1 MEQKNSGT
9 IISVSGFVL
18 KIEFNEGELPEIG
31 YALAYSTHQG
41 DYLAEV
47 VQHTGINTVSAIAIG
62 EVSGLGR
69 GVTVENLNRPIEVPV
84 GKKVL
89 GRMLNVYG
97 RPIDGKAEPETEHK
111 WPIFREQP
119 KLKDI
124 DTKKEI
130 LYTGIKIIDLMCP
143 ILKGGKTGLFGGAGV
158 GKSVLMQELI
168 NNISLK
174 GGYSVFTGVGERVR
188 EGIGLYNELRESGV
202 LPQTTVVLG
211 QMNESPGVR
220 MRVALTGLTIAEYL
234 RDEEKK
240 DVLLFID
247 NVFRFIQAGSEV
259 SSLQGKIPIT
269 GGYQSTLAKEVGD
282 FQDRI
287 ASTKDGSITSIQC
300 VFLPADDIDDP
311 SAVATFSHLDSTI
324 VLERSIASLGIF
336 PAVNPLQS
344 NSRALNPVFVGER
357 HYKIADEVKYILQ
370 RYTEL
375 QEIINVLGIAELS
388 EADKKLVNRARK
400 VRNFFSQPFYVSEKF
415 TGLPGTFIEIEDLLT
430 SVEKILQGEY
440 DERSEGD
447 FLFIGSWK
455 DLK

>member
-1 MEQKNSGT
+1 MKKNTGT
-9 IISVSGFVL
+9 IISISGFVL
-18 KIEFNEGELPEIG
+18 KIEFNESELPEIG
-31 YALAYSTHQG
+31 FALEYHTHQG
-41 DYLAEV
+41 TYLAEV

-62 EVSGLGR
+62 EVSGLAR
-69 GVTVENLNRPIEVPV
+69 GTEVVNLGHPIEVPV
-84 GKKVL
+84 GETVQ

-97 RPIDGKAEPETEHK
+97 KAIDGKPEPAAEVK
-111 WPIFREQP
+111 WPIFRDQP
-119 KLKDI
+119 LLREL
-124 DTKKEI
+124 DTNKEI
-130 LYTGIKIIDLMCP
+130 LYTGIKVIDLICP

-168 NNISLK
+168 NNISML
-174 GGYSVFTGVGERVR
+174 GGNSVFTGVGERVR
-188 EGIGLYNELRESGV
+188 EGIGLYKELEASGV

-247 NVFRFIQAGSEV
+247 NVFCFIQAGSEV

-269 GGYQSTLAKEVGD
+269 GGYQSTLSKEVGD

-287 ASTKDGSITSIQC
+287 ASTKNGSITSIQC

-324 VLERSIASLGIF
+324 VLERSIAALGIF

-344 NSRALNPVFVGER
+344 FSRALNPTFVGER
-357 HYKIADEVKYILQ
+357 HYQLAAQVKFILQ
-370 RYTEL
+370 RYMEL
-375 QEIINVLGIAELS
+375 QEIINVLGMAELS
-388 EADKKLVNRARK
+388 DEDRKLVHRARK
-400 VRNFFSQPFYVSEKF
+400 IRNFLSQPFYVSEKF
-415 TGLPGTFIEIEDLLT
+415 TGTEGTFVEIEDLLG
-430 SVEKILQGEY
+430 SIERILNGDY
-440 DERSEGD
+440 DERSERD
-447 FLFIGSWK
+447 FLFIGSYK

>member
-1 MEQKNSGT
+1 MKKNTGT
-9 IISVSGFVL
+9 IISISGFVL
-18 KIEFNEGELPEIG
+18 KIEFNESELPEIG
-31 YALAYSTHQG
+31 FVLEYHTHQG
-41 DYLAEV
+41 TYLAEV

-62 EVSGLGR
+62 EVSGLAR
-69 GVTVENLNRPIEVPV
+69 GTEVVNLGHPIEVPV
-84 GKKVL
+84 GETVQ

-97 RPIDGKAEPETEHK
+97 KAIDGKPEPAAEVK
-111 WPIFREQP
+111 WPIFRDQP
-119 KLKDI
+119 LLREL
-124 DTKKEI
+124 DTNKEI
-130 LYTGIKIIDLMCP
+130 LYTGIKVIDLICP

-168 NNISLK
+168 NNISML
-174 GGYSVFTGVGERVR
+174 GGNSVFTGVGERVR
-188 EGIGLYNELRESGV
+188 EGIGLYKELEASGV

-269 GGYQSTLAKEVGD
+269 GGYQSTLSKEVGD

-287 ASTKDGSITSIQC
+287 ASTKNGSITSIQC

-324 VLERSIASLGIF
+324 VLERSIAALGIF

-344 NSRALNPVFVGER
+344 FSRALNPTFVGER
-357 HYKIADEVKYILQ
+357 HYQLAAQVKFILQ
-370 RYTEL
+370 RYMEL
-375 QEIINVLGIAELS
+375 QEIINVLGMAELS
-388 EADKKLVNRARK
+388 DEDRKLVHRARK
-400 VRNFFSQPFYVSEKF
+400 IRNFLSQPFYVSEKF
-415 TGLPGTFIEIEDLLT
+415 TGTEGTFVEIEDLLG
-430 SVEKILQGEY
+430 SIERILNGDY
-440 DERSEGD
+440 DERSERD
-447 FLFIGSWK
+447 FLFIGSYK

>member
-1 MEQKNSGT
+1 M
-9 IISVSGFVL
+9 
-18 KIEFNEGELPEIG
+18 
-31 YALAYSTHQG
+31 
-41 DYLAEV
+41 
-47 VQHTGINTVSAIAIG
+47 SAIAIG
-62 EVSGLGR
+62 EVSGLAR
-69 GVTVENLNRPIEVPV
+69 GTEVVNLGHPIEVPV
-84 GKKVL
+84 GETVQ

-97 RPIDGKAEPETEHK
+97 KAIDGKPEPAAEVK
-111 WPIFREQP
+111 WPIFRDQP
-119 KLKDI
+119 LLREL
-124 DTKKEI
+124 DTNKEI
-130 LYTGIKIIDLMCP
+130 LYTGIKVIDLICP

-168 NNISLK
+168 NNISML
-174 GGYSVFTGVGERVR
+174 GGNSVFTGVGERVR
-188 EGIGLYNELRESGV
+188 EGIGLYKELEASGV

-269 GGYQSTLAKEVGD
+269 GGYQSTLSKEVGD

-287 ASTKDGSITSIQC
+287 ASTKNGSITSIQC

-324 VLERSIASLGIF
+324 VLERSIAALGIF

-344 NSRALNPVFVGER
+344 FSRALNPTFVGER
-357 HYKIADEVKYILQ
+357 HYQLAAQVKFILQ
-370 RYTEL
+370 RYMEL
-375 QEIINVLGIAELS
+375 QEIINVLGMAELS
-388 EADKKLVNRARK
+388 DEDRKLVHRARK
-400 VRNFFSQPFYVSEKF
+400 IRNFLSQPFYVSEKF
-415 TGLPGTFIEIEDLLT
+415 TGTEGTFVEIEDLLG
-430 SVEKILQGEY
+430 SIERILNGDY
-440 DERSEGD
+440 DERSERD
-447 FLFIGSWK
+447 FLFIGSYK

>member
-1 MEQKNSGT
+1 MKKNTGT
-9 IISVSGFVL
+9 IISISGFVL
-18 KIEFNEGELPEIG
+18 KIEFNESELPEIG
-31 YALAYSTHQG
+31 FELEYHTHQG
-41 DYLAEV
+41 TYLAEV

-62 EVSGLGR
+62 EVSGLAR
-69 GVTVENLNRPIEVPV
+69 GTEVVNLGHPIEVPV
-84 GKKVL
+84 GETVQ

-97 RPIDGKAEPETEHK
+97 KAIDGKPEPAAEVK
-111 WPIFREQP
+111 WPIFRDQP
-119 KLKDI
+119 LLREL
-124 DTKKEI
+124 DTNKEI
-130 LYTGIKIIDLMCP
+130 LYTGIKVIDLICP

-168 NNISLK
+168 NNISML
-174 GGYSVFTGVGERVR
+174 GGNSVFTGVGERVR
-188 EGIGLYNELRESGV
+188 EGIGLYKELEASGV

-269 GGYQSTLAKEVGD
+269 GGYQSTLSKEVGD

-287 ASTKDGSITSIQC
+287 ASTKNGSITSIQC

-324 VLERSIASLGIF
+324 VLERSIAALGIF

-344 NSRALNPVFVGER
+344 FSRALNPTFVGER
-357 HYKIADEVKYILQ
+357 HYQLAAQVKFILQ
-370 RYTEL
+370 RYMEL
-375 QEIINVLGIAELS
+375 QEIINVLGMAELS
-388 EADKKLVNRARK
+388 DEDRKLVHRARK
-400 VRNFFSQPFYVSEKF
+400 IRNFLSQPFYVSEKF
-415 TGLPGTFIEIEDLLT
+415 TGTEGTFVEIEDLLG
-430 SVEKILQGEY
+430 SIERILNGDY
-440 DERSEGD
+440 DERSERD
-447 FLFIGSWK
+447 FLFIGSYK

>member
-1 MEQKNSGT
+1 ARGT
-9 IISVSGFVL
+9 
-18 KIEFNEGELPEIG
+18 
-31 YALAYSTHQG
+31 
-41 DYLAEV
+41 EV
-47 VQHTGINTVSAIAIG
+47 VN
-62 EVSGLGR
+62 LGH
-69 GVTVENLNRPIEVPV
+69 PIEVPV
-84 GKKVL
+84 GETVQ

-97 RPIDGKAEPETEHK
+97 KAIDGKPEPAAEVK
-111 WPIFREQP
+111 WPIFRDQP
-119 KLKDI
+119 LLREL
-124 DTKKEI
+124 DTNKEI
-130 LYTGIKIIDLMCP
+130 LYTGIKVIDLICP

-168 NNISLK
+168 NNISML
-174 GGYSVFTGVGERVR
+174 GGNSVFTGVGERVR
-188 EGIGLYNELRESGV
+188 EGIGLYKELEASGV

-269 GGYQSTLAKEVGD
+269 GGYQSTLSKEVGD

-287 ASTKDGSITSIQC
+287 ASTKNGSITSIQC

-324 VLERSIASLGIF
+324 VLERSIAALGIF

-344 NSRALNPVFVGER
+344 FSRALNPTFVGER
-357 HYKIADEVKYILQ
+357 HYQLAAQVKFILQ
-370 RYTEL
+370 RYMEL
-375 QEIINVLGIAELS
+375 QEIINVLGMAELS
-388 EADKKLVNRARK
+388 DEDRKLVHRARK
-400 VRNFFSQPFYVSEKF
+400 IRNFLSQPFYVSEKF
-415 TGLPGTFIEIEDLLT
+415 TGTEGTFVEIEDLLG
-430 SVEKILQGEY
+430 SIERILNGDY
-440 DERSEGD
+440 DERSERD
-447 FLFIGSWK
+447 FLFIGSYK

>member
-1 MEQKNSGT
+1 MKKNTGT
-9 IISVSGFVL
+9 IISISGFVL
-18 KIEFNEGELPEIG
+18 KIEFNESELPEISH
-31 YALAYSTHQG
+31 ALEYETHQG
-41 DYLAEV
+41 TYLAEV

-62 EVSGLGR
+62 EVSGLAR
-69 GVTVENLNRPIEVPV
+69 GAEVVNLGHPIEVPV
-84 GKKVL
+84 GETVQ

-97 RPIDGKAEPETEHK
+97 KAIDGLPEPEAKVK

-119 KLKDI
+119 LLREL
-124 DTKKEI
+124 DTNKEI
-130 LYTGIKIIDLMCP
+130 LYTGIKVIDLICP

-168 NNISLK
+168 NNISMM
-174 GGYSVFTGVGERVR
+174 GGNSVFTGVGERVR
-188 EGIGLYNELRESGV
+188 EGIGLYKELESSGV

-269 GGYQSTLAKEVGD
+269 GGYQSTLSKEVGD

-287 ASTKDGSITSIQC
+287 ASTKNGSITSIQC

-324 VLERSIASLGIF
+324 VLERSIAALGIF

-344 NSRALNPVFVGER
+344 FSRALNPTFVGER
-357 HYKIADEVKYILQ
+357 HYQLAVQVKFILQ
-370 RYTEL
+370 RYMEL
-375 QEIINVLGIAELS
+375 QEIINVLGMAELS
-388 EADKKLVNRARK
+388 DEDKKLVHRARK
-400 VRNFFSQPFYVSEKF
+400 IRNFLSQPFYVSEKF
-415 TGLPGTFIEIEDLLT
+415 TGTEGIFVEIEDLLV
-430 SVEKILQGEY
+430 SIERILSGEY
-440 DERSEGD
+440 DERSERE
-447 FLFIGSWK
+447 FLFIGSYK

>member
-1 MEQKNSGT
+1 MKKNTGT
-9 IISVSGFVL
+9 IISISGFVL
-18 KIEFNEGELPEIG
+18 KIEFNESELPEIAF
-31 YALAYSTHQG
+31 ALEYHTHQG
-41 DYLAEV
+41 TYLAEV

-62 EVSGLGR
+62 EVSGLAR
-69 GVTVENLNRPIEVPV
+69 GTEVVNLGHPIEVPV
-84 GKKVL
+84 GETVQ

-97 RPIDGKAEPETEHK
+97 KAIDGKPEPAAEVK
-111 WPIFREQP
+111 WPIFRDQP
-119 KLKDI
+119 LLREL
-124 DTKKEI
+124 DTNKEI
-130 LYTGIKIIDLMCP
+130 LYTGIKVIDLICP

-168 NNISLK
+168 NNISML
-174 GGYSVFTGVGERVR
+174 GGNSVFTGVGERVR
-188 EGIGLYNELRESGV
+188 EGIGLYKELEASGV

-269 GGYQSTLAKEVGD
+269 GGYQSTLSKEVGD

-287 ASTKDGSITSIQC
+287 ASTKNGSITSIQC

-324 VLERSIASLGIF
+324 VLERSIAALGIF

-344 NSRALNPVFVGER
+344 FSRALNPTFVGER
-357 HYKIADEVKYILQ
+357 HYQLAAQVKFILQ
-370 RYTEL
+370 RYMEL
-375 QEIINVLGIAELS
+375 QEIINVLGMAELS
-388 EADKKLVNRARK
+388 DEDRKLVHRARK
-400 VRNFFSQPFYVSEKF
+400 IRNFLSQPFYVSEKF
-415 TGLPGTFIEIEDLLT
+415 TGTEGTFVEIEDLLG
-430 SVEKILQGEY
+430 SIERILNGDY
-440 DERSEGD
+440 DERSERD
-447 FLFIGSWK
+447 FLFIGSYK

>member
-1 MEQKNSGT
+1 MKKNTGT
-9 IISVSGFVL
+9 IISISGFVL
-18 KIEFNEGELPEIG
+18 KIEFNESELSEIG
-31 YALAYSTHQG
+31 FALEYHTHQG
-41 DYLAEV
+41 TYLAEV

-62 EVSGLGR
+62 EVSGLAR
-69 GVTVENLNRPIEVPV
+69 GTEVVNLGHPIEVPV
-84 GKKVL
+84 GETVQ

-97 RPIDGKAEPETEHK
+97 KAIDGKPEPAAEVK
-111 WPIFREQP
+111 WPIFRDQP
-119 KLKDI
+119 LLREL
-124 DTKKEI
+124 DTNKEI
-130 LYTGIKIIDLMCP
+130 LYTGIKVIDLICP

-168 NNISLK
+168 NNISML
-174 GGYSVFTGVGERVR
+174 GGNSVFTGVGERVR
-188 EGIGLYNELRESGV
+188 EGIGLYKELEASGV

-269 GGYQSTLAKEVGD
+269 GGYQSTLSKEVGD

-287 ASTKDGSITSIQC
+287 ASTKNGSITSIQC

-324 VLERSIASLGIF
+324 VLERSIAALGIF

-344 NSRALNPVFVGER
+344 FSRALNPTFVGER
-357 HYKIADEVKYILQ
+357 HYQLAAQVKFILQ
-370 RYTEL
+370 RYMEL
-375 QEIINVLGIAELS
+375 QEIINVLGMAELS
-388 EADKKLVNRARK
+388 DEDRKLVHRARK
-400 VRNFFSQPFYVSEKF
+400 IRNFLSQPFYVSEKF
-415 TGLPGTFIEIEDLLT
+415 TGTEGTFVEIEDLLG
-430 SVEKILQGEY
+430 SIERILNGDY
-440 DERSEGD
+440 DERSERD
-447 FLFIGSWK
+447 FLFIGSYK

>member
-1 MEQKNSGT
+1 MKKNTGT
-9 IISVSGFVL
+9 IISISGFVL
-18 KIEFNEGELPEIG
+18 KIEFNESELPEIG
-31 YALAYSTHQG
+31 FALEYHTHQG
-41 DYLAEV
+41 TYLAEV

-62 EVSGLGR
+62 EVSGLAR
-69 GVTVENLNRPIEVPV
+69 GTEVVNLGHPIEVPV
-84 GKKVL
+84 GETVQ

-97 RPIDGKAEPETEHK
+97 KAIDGKPEPAAEVK
-111 WPIFREQP
+111 WPIFRDQP
-119 KLKDI
+119 LLREL
-124 DTKKEI
+124 DTNKEI
-130 LYTGIKIIDLMCP
+130 LYTGIKVIDLICP

-168 NNISLK
+168 NNISML
-174 GGYSVFTGVGERVR
+174 GGNSVFTGVGERVR
-188 EGIGLYNELRESGV
+188 EGIGLYKELEASGV

-269 GGYQSTLAKEVGD
+269 GGYQSTLSKEVGD

-287 ASTKDGSITSIQC
+287 ASTKNGSITSIQC

-324 VLERSIASLGIF
+324 VL
-336 PAVNPLQS
+336 
-344 NSRALNPVFVGER
+344 
-357 HYKIADEVKYILQ
+357 
-370 RYTEL
+370 
-375 QEIINVLGIAELS
+375 
-388 EADKKLVNRARK
+388 
-400 VRNFFSQPFYVSEKF
+400 
-415 TGLPGTFIEIEDLLT
+415 
-430 SVEKILQGEY
+430 
-440 DERSEGD
+440 
-447 FLFIGSWK
+447 
-455 DLK
+455 